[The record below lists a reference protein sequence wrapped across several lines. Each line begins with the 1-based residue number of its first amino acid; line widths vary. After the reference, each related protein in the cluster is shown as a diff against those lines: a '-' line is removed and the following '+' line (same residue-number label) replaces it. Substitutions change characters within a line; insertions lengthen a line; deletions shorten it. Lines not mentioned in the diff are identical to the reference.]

1 MSERIY
7 ATLKGLEL
15 NTKNIITQAINAHP
29 LVYHPMPVYEKVT
42 AMCPA
47 TTGEMAI
54 PIAPKKAEAATHDP
68 FTSKSTRVPKK
79 YGIKNSARNTLG
91 NKKTVS

>member
-1 MSERIY
+1 MIM
-7 ATLKGLEL
+7 
-15 NTKNIITQAINAHP
+15 QAIKVHP
-29 LVYHPMPVYEKVT
+29 PVYHPMPVYEKVI

-47 TTGEMAI
+47 SAGAI
-54 PIAPKKAEAATHDP
+54 ANPIAPKMAKAATHDL
-68 FTSKSTRVPKK
+68 FASMSARVPKK